1 MIEKMDNQSYSEN
14 QITLRQEDGFTVL
27 LDTYFITNQVK

>member
-14 QITLRQEDGFTVL
+14 QITLRQEDGFTGIL
-27 LDTYFITNQVK
+27 QFI